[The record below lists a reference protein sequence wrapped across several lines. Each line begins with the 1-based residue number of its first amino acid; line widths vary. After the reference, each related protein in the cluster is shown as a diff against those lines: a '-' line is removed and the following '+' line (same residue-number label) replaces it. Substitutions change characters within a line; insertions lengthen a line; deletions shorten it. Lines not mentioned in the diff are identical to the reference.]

1 MRSDSAKRFLRL
13 QYKAPDYQ
21 FGQVELDFELL
32 PQRTVV
38 KSRIEVIPTEFTQ
51 RKKAETPLVLDG
63 EDIEFISLRIDG
75 QSHRHLEL
83 TPGRMVIHGL
93 PNQGK
98 DPFVLEIQTACA
110 PEKNTSLMGLYVSRG
125 NFFTQCEAEGFRKM
139 TYFQDR
145 PDVMARYRVTLRAP
159 KADYPVL
166 LSNGNLIAK
175 EDLPNGWHAAIWEDP
190 FPKPSYLFA
199 LVAGQFVCLED
210 VITTGSGD
218 KKLLQ
223 IWVEPRDL
231 QKTQHAMDSLKRS
244 IAWDEERFG
253 LELDLER
260 FMIVAVSDFNMGA
273 MENKGLNI
281 FNTKFVLA
289 DAQTATDTDFAN
301 VESVVAHEYF
311 HNWTG
316 NRVTCRDWFQ
326 LSLKEG
332 LTVFRDQEFSAD
344 QMATE
349 SGRAVK
355 RIDDVR
361 LLRQLQFPED
371 AGPMAHPIRPDEYQ
385 EINNFYTVTVYEKG
399 AEIVRMYQTLLGR
412 EGFRRGMDLYFERH
426 DGMAVTCDEFVAAM
440 ADANG
445 RDLTQFKHWY
455 SQSGTPRV
463 RVLEHYDSRKQQYRL
478 TLEQSC
484 PPTPGQSTK
493 QPFHI
498 PLKASLLLDKT
509 KAISSKARNYFGQE
523 VLLELT
529 QARQTWV
536 VDSIAAKPVL
546 SINRDFSAP
555 IILEHHQSEAEL
567 LTLVA
572 HETDSFNRWE
582 ALQKLAQQFIL
593 ANRLPNEDLLDAYRS
608 LLNDPKLDPAFLQ
621 LLFTL
626 PAEAYLYEQVEAV
639 DPQQLHWA
647 RRGFKSTLAQTL
659 KRDWVRTYESLHTL
673 EEYRADAISMGRR
686 ALKNDALMMLVETRD
701 FDWYEQA
708 IEQYELAN
716 NMTDRFAALQA
727 LVSVGA
733 PQAENAL
740 ADFYHRFAEDPLVID
755 KWFTLQAMRLVQV
768 GGSSVLS
775 DVQALM
781 RHPAFQMNNPNR
793 VRSLIHAFCMNNPGA
808 FHGADGTAYDFWA
821 QQVIAL
827 DAINPQVAA
836 RLARALDRWRQFAP
850 AYQKPMKAALQK
862 VAAVKRLS
870 PDVCEVIS
878 KALQIHGRARL
889 SGT

>member
-1 MRSDSAKRFLRL
+1 MRTDSAKRFLRL

-21 FGQVELDFELL
+21 FGQVELDVELI
-32 PQRTVV
+32 PQRTLVH
-38 KSRIEVIPTEFTQ
+38 SRIEVIPTEATQ
-51 RKKAETPLVLDG
+51 NAKDEVSLILDG
-63 EDIEFISLRIDG
+63 EDLEFISLRING
-75 QSHRHLEL
+75 QTHRHVEL

-93 PNQGK
+93 PNRGK
-98 DPFVLEIQTACA
+98 QNFVIEIKTACI

-125 NFFTQCEAEGFRKM
+125 NFFTQCEAEGFRKI
-139 TYFQDR
+139 TYYQDR
-145 PDVMARYRVTLRAP
+145 PDVMARYRVTLRAR
-159 KADYPVL
+159 KVDYPVL

-175 EDLPNGWHAAIWEDP
+175 EDLADGWHSAIWEDP

-199 LVAGQFVCLED
+199 LVAGKFVCLED
-210 VITTGSGD
+210 VITSGSGD

-231 QKTQHAMDSLKRS
+231 HKTHHAMDSLKRS

-344 QMATE
+344 QMGTE

-361 LLRQLQFPED
+361 LLRQMQFPED

-399 AEIVRMYQTLLGR
+399 AEVVRMYQTLLGVD
-412 EGFRRGMDLYFERH
+412 GFRRGMDLYFKRH
-426 DGMAVTCDEFVAAM
+426 DGMAVTCDEFIAAM

-445 RDLTQFKHWY
+445 RDLSQFKNWY

-463 RVLEHYDSRKQQYRL
+463 QVKEQFDSRKHEYRL
-478 TLEQSC
+478 TLKQSC
-484 PPTPGQSTK
+484 PPTPGQKTK
-493 QPFHI
+493 KPFHI
-498 PLKASLLLDKT
+498 PLKASLLFSGNAALT
-509 KAISSKARNYFGQE
+509 SKEANYFGQE

-529 QARQTWV
+529 QPEQTWV
-536 VDSIAAKPVL
+536 VKHIPAKPVL

-555 IILEHHQSEAEL
+555 IVLEHPQSEAEL
-567 LTLVA
+567 LALMA
-572 HETDSFNRWE
+572 YETDSFNRWE
-582 ALQKLAQQFIL
+582 AVQKLAQQFIL
-593 ANRLPNEDLLDAYRS
+593 ADRKPNQQLLEAYRR
-608 LLNDPKLDPAFLQ
+608 LLVDAPLDPAYKQ

-626 PAEAYLYEQVEAV
+626 PAETYLYEQVQSV
-639 DPQQLHWA
+639 DPQKLHWA
-647 RRGFKSTLAQTL
+647 RRGFKSTLANALKSDWERIYRSLQTSA
-659 KRDWVRTYESLHTL
+659 KYSP
-673 EEYRADAISMGRR
+673 DAKSMGRR
-686 ALKNDALMMLVETRD
+686 ALKNDALMMLLETKD
-701 FDWYEQA
+701 TQWYEVA
-708 IEQYELAN
+708 EDQYELAN

-727 LVSVGA
+727 LVAVGA
-733 PQAENAL
+733 PHAKNAL
-740 ADFYHRFAEDPLVID
+740 ADFYQRFSEDPLVVD
-755 KWFTLQAMRLVQV
+755 KWFALQATQPPQTRGHTVLGHVQE
-768 GGSSVLS
+768 
-775 DVQALM
+775 LM
-781 RHPAFQMNNPNR
+781 HHPAFQMNNPNR
-793 VRSLIHAFCMNNPGA
+793 VRSLLHAFCLSNPGG
-808 FHGADGTAYDFWA
+808 FHAAEGVTYAFWA

-827 DAINPQVAA
+827 DEINPQVAA
-836 RLARALDRWRQFAP
+836 RLARGLDRWRQFAP
-850 AYQKPMKAALQK
+850 RYQKSMKAALEK
-862 VAAVKRLS
+862 VAAVNRLS
-870 PDVCEVIS
+870 PDVREVVS
-878 KALQIHGRARL
+878 KALLAKPAPR
-889 SGT
+889 

>member
-1 MRSDSAKRFLRL
+1 MRTDSAKRFLRL

-21 FGQVELDFELL
+21 FGQVELDVELM
-32 PQRTVV
+32 PQRTLVH
-38 KSRIEVIPTEFTQ
+38 SRIEVIPSEITQ
-51 RKKAETPLVLDG
+51 TSKDELPLILDG
-63 EDIEFISLRIDG
+63 EDLEFISLRING
-75 QSHRHLEL
+75 ETHRHLEL
-83 TPGRMVIHGL
+83 TPGRLVIHGL
-93 PNQGK
+93 PHQGK
-98 DPFVLEIQTACA
+98 QRFVIEIKTACI

-125 NFFTQCEAEGFRKM
+125 NFFTQCEAEGFRKI

-145 PDVMARYRVTLRAP
+145 PDVMARYRVTMRAL

-175 EDLPNGWHAAIWEDP
+175 EDLADGWHSAIWEDP

-199 LVAGQFVCLED
+199 LVAGKLVCLED
-210 VITTGSGD
+210 VITSRSGD

-231 QKTQHAMDSLKRS
+231 HKTHHAMDSLKRS

-289 DAQTATDTDFAN
+289 DAQTATDTDFGN

-344 QMATE
+344 QMGTE

-399 AEIVRMYQTLLGR
+399 AEVVRMYQTLLGVD
-412 EGFRRGMDLYFERH
+412 GFRRGMDLYFKRH
-426 DGMAVTCDEFVAAM
+426 DGTAVTCDEFIAAM
-440 ADANG
+440 ADANE
-445 RDLTQFKHWY
+445 RDLSQFKNWY

-463 RVLEHYDSRKQQYRL
+463 QVNEQFDARKKEYRL
-478 TLEQSC
+478 TLKQHC
-484 PPTPGQSTK
+484 PPTPGQKTK
-493 QPFHI
+493 KPFHI
-498 PLKASLLLDKT
+498 PLKASLLFEKGASIT
-509 KAISSKARNYFGQE
+509 SKEATYFGQE

-529 QARQTWV
+529 QPEQTWV
-536 VDSIAAKPVL
+536 VKQIPTKPVL

-555 IILEHHQSEAEL
+555 IVLEHEQSEAEL
-567 LTLVA
+567 LALMA
-572 HETDSFNRWE
+572 NETDSFNRWE
-582 ALQKLAQQFIL
+582 AVQKLAQQLIL
-593 ANRLPNEDLLDAYRS
+593 ADRRPDQRLLEAYRE
-608 LLNDPKLDPAFLQ
+608 LLVDPQLDPAFKQ

-626 PAEAYLYEQVEAV
+626 PAETYLYEQVQSV

-647 RRGFKSTLAQTL
+647 RRGFKSALAQAL
-659 KRDWVRTYESLHTL
+659 KSDWEKIYRSLQTSAS
-673 EEYRADAISMGRR
+673 YSPDAISMGRR
-686 ALKNDALMMLVETRD
+686 ALKNDALMMLLETKD
-701 FDWYEQA
+701 THWYEVA
-708 IEQYELAN
+708 EEQYELAN

-727 LVSVGA
+727 LVFAHA

-740 ADFYHRFAEDPLVID
+740 ADFYQRFAEDPLVVD
-755 KWFTLQAMRLVQV
+755 KWFALQATRPSQTR
-768 GGSSVLS
+768 GQSVLGH
-775 DVQALM
+775 VQELM
-781 RHPAFQMNNPNR
+781 QHSAFQMNNPNR
-793 VRSLIHAFCMNNPGA
+793 VRSLIHAFCLSNPGG
-808 FHGADGTAYDFWA
+808 FHAADGVTYAFWA
-821 QQVIAL
+821 EQVIAL
-827 DAINPQVAA
+827 DEINPQVAA
-836 RLARALDRWRQFAP
+836 RLARGLDRWRQFAP
-850 AYQKPMKAALQK
+850 RYQKPMKAALGT
-862 VAAVKRLS
+862 VAAVGSLS
-870 PDVCEVIS
+870 PDVREVVS
-878 KALQIHGRARL
+878 KALASTHP
-889 SGT
+889 SKP